1 MLGDANF
8 PDSALEYFR
17 DGRQL
22 LYQYLFEMYSRLA
35 FTKYADRAVA
45 ILGLQDRLSKGFKTR
60 AAYGFFS
67 AYFARGLLWKSSE
80 YQSMKPIIQPLGR
93 RVPTW
98 SFFSKEGAIKYLKLK
113 FDQIVW
119 ADEDFRNPFSRNST
133 GDMATLHGLA
143 RRLNMS
149 KQDLLNYVMLDEPG
163 EFEVNNLRCV
173 VIGRDKLDGRTENP
187 EYHVLI
193 VHRTAS
199 NLEADVY
206 ERVGVAS
213 LRPEKVDKEGS
224 WIRVI

>member
-1 MLGDANF
+1 LLGDANF
-8 PDSALEYFR
+8 PDSALKYFR

-35 FTKYADRAVA
+35 FTRYADRAVA
-45 ILGLQDRLSKGFKTR
+45 ILGLQDRLAEGFKTR

-67 AYFARGLLWKSSE
+67 VYFARGLLWKSSE
-80 YQSMKPIIQPLGR
+80 YQSMKPIIQPPDR
-93 RVPTW
+93 RVPSW

-119 ADEDFRNPFSRNST
+119 ANEDFRNPFSRNST
-133 GDMATLHGLA
+133 GDMATLYGLA

-149 KQDLLNYVMLDEPG
+149 KQDMLNYVMLDERR
-163 EFEVNNLRCV
+163 EFEVEDLRCI
-173 VIGRDKLDGRTENP
+173 VIGRDKLDGRTDNP

-193 VHRTAS
+193 VHRTGS
-199 NLEADVY
+199 NLEPDIY

-213 LRPEKVDKEGS
+213 LIPEKVYQGGS
-224 WIRVI
+224 WIRVV